1 MHSARLAD
9 PLDELKIDIDRLT
22 KKRDKTIADHQQ
34 IAKMEWYGGLW
45 LLDDKPCIL
54 CEAIESP
61 RRGVAGCGP
70 VRHGTARRGKARAP

>member
-34 IAKMEWYGGLW
+34 IAKMEWYGGL
-45 LLDDKPCIL
+45 
-54 CEAIESP
+54 
-61 RRGVAGCGP
+61 
-70 VRHGTARRGKARAP
+70 